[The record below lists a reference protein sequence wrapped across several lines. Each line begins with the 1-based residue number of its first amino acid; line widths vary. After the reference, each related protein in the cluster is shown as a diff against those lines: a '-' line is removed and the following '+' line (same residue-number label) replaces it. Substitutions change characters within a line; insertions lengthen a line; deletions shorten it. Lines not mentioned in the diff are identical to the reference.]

1 MQVIIFGS
9 NAFSNC
15 LRLLFG
21 TKNGNLASI
30 ADEIVP
36 EIFLVVTPLNLNT
49 TVGHQPVP
57 TPTSLK
63 KILYH
68 GGSKEILIRFYDI
81 VSRYCGKETKARPK
95 ISNRRD
101 RYSIGT
107 GEFKRACICQQ
118 TNFAVNQLTMSTI
131 YGFNPAPAT

>member
-9 NAFSNC
+9 NAFSKC
-15 LRLLFG
+15 LRLLIG

-30 ADEIVP
+30 VDEIVP
-36 EIFLVVTPLNLNT
+36 EIFLVITPHNLNT

-57 TPTSLK
+57 PPTSLK

-68 GGSKEILIRFYDI
+68 VGGSKETLIRFYDI
-81 VSRYCGKETKARPK
+81 VSRYCRKETKAHPK
-95 ISNRRD
+95 ISNRRH

-107 GEFKRACICQQ
+107 GEFKIKGHAS
-118 TNFAVNQLTMSTI
+118 VNRLTLQ
-131 YGFNPAPAT
+131 

>member
-9 NAFSNC
+9 NAFSNS

-30 ADEIVP
+30 AEEIVP

-57 TPTSLK
+57 PPTSLK

-81 VSRYCGKETKARPK
+81 VSRY
-95 ISNRRD
+95 
-101 RYSIGT
+101 
-107 GEFKRACICQQ
+107 
-118 TNFAVNQLTMSTI
+118 
-131 YGFNPAPAT
+131 